1 MHRLLIIKEEFEK
14 NVCLQK
20 MKMEAKARIGSCGV
34 SGPETPPPGVDM
46 GAVCSGGWGAGGEVG
61 VEAAEGLLLSP
72 FSGIGGL
79 PLGVHPPWSCLAQFS
94 LS

>member
-20 MKMEAKARIGSCGV
+20 MKMEAKARIGACGA

-46 GAVCSGGWGAGGEVG
+46 GAVCSGGRAERLLNFPYPLPHVG
-61 VEAAEGLLLSP
+61 S
-72 FSGIGGL
+72 
-79 PLGVHPPWSCLAQFS
+79 
-94 LS
+94 